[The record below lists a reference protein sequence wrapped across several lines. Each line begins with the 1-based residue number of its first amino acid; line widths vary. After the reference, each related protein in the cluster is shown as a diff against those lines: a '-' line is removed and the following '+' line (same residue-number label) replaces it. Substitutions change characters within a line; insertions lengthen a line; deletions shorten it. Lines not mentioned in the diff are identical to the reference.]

1 MPTRSSK
8 DYVVN
13 DLHSL
18 TGNPGLSSYSEELKS
33 FFKHNPLLFNLLDSV
48 DTFFLL
54 IDFSKMEYIYVS
66 EGIVNIMGYTAD
78 EWKREGIHAAF
89 RTLYHEDKLRL
100 KKLHEDYFAFH
111 FSLPIEERK
120 RYRYTSDFRV
130 VRKDGR
136 VIWMMSQSSLIALD
150 AQGNAAVGFEMC
162 SDITHIKRDNTMTL
176 SIKQAREGFCEQ
188 SERKLYY
195 PLEGTNC
202 FTSREVEIL
211 QQLYRGL
218 TSKEIA
224 AYLCISELTVSKH
237 RMNMMKK
244 ANVANGT
251 SLINYALVNH
261 LLLSSAI
268 PVDVRS
274 YKLMES
280 FMLRCDCSALRQ
292 ILIPKPG

>member
-1 MPTRSSK
+1 MSARQSK
-8 DYVVN
+8 DYVLN

-18 TGNPGLSSYSEELKS
+18 TGKPGLSPYSDELKS
-33 FFKHNPLLFNLLDSV
+33 FFKNNPLLFNLLDSV
-48 DTFFLL
+48 NTFFFL
-54 IDFSKMEYIYVS
+54 IDFAKMEYIYVS

-78 EWKREGIHAAF
+78 EWKREGIQAAF

-120 RYRYTSDFRV
+120 QYRYTSDFRV
-130 VRKDGR
+130 VRKDGK
-136 VIWMMSQSSLIALD
+136 VIWMLSQSSLIALD
-150 AQGNAAVGFEMC
+150 AEGNAAVGFEMC

-176 SIKQAREGFCEQ
+176 SIKKAGHDAKGH

-218 TSKEIA
+218 KTREIA
-224 AYLCISELTVSKH
+224 AHLCISELTVSKH

-244 ANVANGT
+244 ANVANGA
-251 SLINYALVNH
+251 SLINYALENH
-261 LLLSSAI
+261 LL
-268 PVDVRS
+268 
-274 YKLMES
+274 
-280 FMLRCDCSALRQ
+280 
-292 ILIPKPG
+292 